1 MKHTLKIWE
10 KIVALAD
17 NIWWTRKARIQTEK
31 RLLSNAFQS
40 QLILLWYSF
49 FSVAVSV
56 YYLKNPQNGTESISW
71 IVYSVLVLCISGF
84 INGLSFKERAS
95 LVKECYES
103 LNSLIHQASQPNV
116 DISILASTYESKL
129 NACEN
134 HTDKDFAIALCQ
146 EYWASTESVRQ
157 ISKKFHS
164 DTAENKTLPRQALT
178 RIPTSHHWFLAVSY
192 FTNRFFT
199 LLFFYSLPVLIWCLL
214 RYSMCATTSASAG
227 G

>member
-1 MKHTLKIWE
+1 M
-10 KIVALAD
+10 ALAD

-40 QLILLWYSF
+40 QVILLWYSF

-56 YYLKNPQNGTESISW
+56 YYLKNPQNGTEAISW

-103 LNSLIHQASQPNV
+103 LNSIMHQASSPNA
-116 DISILASTYESKL
+116 DTANLAAIYESKL

-146 EYWASTESVRQ
+146 EYWASTESVRVV
-157 ISKKFHS
+157 SKNFHS
-164 DTAENKTLPRQALT
+164 DTSENKAVPKQALT
-178 RIPTSHHWFLAVSY
+178 RIPTSHHWFLVVSY
-192 FTNRFFT
+192 FAKRYFT
-199 LLFFYSLPVLIWCLL
+199 LLFFYALPVLIWCLL
-214 RYSMCATTSASAG
+214 RSSIFITPSANAG

>member
-1 MKHTLKIWE
+1 
-10 KIVALAD
+10 VALAD

-49 FSVAVSV
+49 FSVAVSI
-56 YYLKNPQNGTESISW
+56 YYLKNPQNGNEAISW

-103 LNSLIHQASQPNV
+103 LNSLIHESSSPNP
-116 DISILASTYESKL
+116 DIAKLAATYESKL

-157 ISKKFHS
+157 LSKTFHS
-164 DTAENKTLPRQALT
+164 DISENKTQPKLALT
-178 RIPTSHHWFLAVSY
+178 RIPTSHHWFLAASY
-192 FTNRFFT
+192 FANRFVT
-199 LLFFYSLPVLIWCLL
+199 LIFFYALPVLIWCLL
-214 RYSMCATTSASAG
+214 RSSVFVTNSASAG

>member
-1 MKHTLKIWE
+1 M
-10 KIVALAD
+10 ALAD

-40 QLILLWYSF
+40 QVILLWYSF

-56 YYLKNPQNGTESISW
+56 YYLKNPQNGTEAISW

-103 LNSLIHQASQPNV
+103 LNSLMHQASDPNV
-116 DISILASTYESKL
+116 DITNLAATYESKL

-146 EYWASTESVRQ
+146 EYWASTKSIRKV
-157 ISKKFHS
+157 SSTFHS
-164 DTAENKTLPRQALT
+164 DTSENKTLPKQALT
-178 RIPTSHHWFLAVSY
+178 RIPTSHHWFLAVAY
-192 FTNRFFT
+192 FTNKFFT
-199 LLFFYSLPVLIWCLL
+199 LLFFYSLPVLIWFLL
-214 RYSMCATTSASAG
+214 RSSIFVTSSAG
-227 G
+227 AGG